1 MTVGAD
7 RRSVLTGLGAL
18 GLIGCAR
25 SESSAPKPAVV
36 AAEAF
41 DLSAVERANGGRLGF
56 FAHDTGSGRRLVWRG
71 DERFVYCSTFKIYL
85 AAATLMRIQ
94 AGDERL
100 DRQVAITRDD
110 MTNHAPVTGPA
121 IGGTLTLEVLMK
133 GAVEVSDNPAANLLL
148 AALGGLEPMRQFY
161 RGLGDTT
168 TRVDRFEPE
177 LNFLDGDKDT
187 ILPMQAAANLERLFI
202 DPATPLSDESRALLL
217 RWMSDAPRGPDRIKA
232 GVPEAWR
239 VAHKIGTGGYGP
251 TNDIGILYPPAGAP
265 VIIAAFYHAAA
276 DDERNA
282 AVIAGTT
289 RMALSA
295 LGRA

>member
-94 AGDERL
+94 SGDERL

-121 IGGTLTLEVLMK
+121 IGGALTLEVLMK

>member
-25 SESSAPKPAVV
+25 SESSAPTPAVV

-56 FAHDTGSGRRLVWRG
+56 VAHDTGSGRRLVWRG

-94 AGDERL
+94 SGDERL

-217 RWMSDAPRGPDRIKA
+217 RWMTDAPRGPDRIKA

>member
-25 SESSAPKPAVV
+25 SESSAPKLAVV

-121 IGGTLTLEVLMK
+121 IGGALTLEVLMK

>member
-94 AGDERL
+94 SGDERL

-121 IGGTLTLEVLMK
+121 IGGALTLEVLMK

-265 VIIAAFYHAAA
+265 VIIGAFYHAAA